1 VLARPGDTF
10 NVDYGVLGSVNCH
23 FI

>member
-1 VLARPGDTF
+1 VLARSGDTF